1 LLLILLHIQLS
12 CCLCTQHPAFILS
25 CVPDQIT
32 LKLNQFVIML
42 KTLISGFALY
52 STVSGQ
58 AAFPAVDPPAVAP
71 ANPVAPVAP
80 AIPVAPAPP
89 AIVPIIPPAPS
100 PGSGTPGFLNCELPC
115 TDTANCPSTCAQQIR
130 TVENP
135 GNSFTMECVAKGAC
149 AQSQFTFTYTGGMT
163 KYLESIKAG
172 APYAMYGST
181 FTIDNSARGTNLVVR
196 TIECGGGLC
205 SGATF
210 RFLNADYG
218 DIKCEEYVGCGAGC
232 MVEMPPDAPVPCD
245 QVSTT

>member
-1 LLLILLHIQLS
+1 
-12 CCLCTQHPAFILS
+12 
-25 CVPDQIT
+25 
-32 LKLNQFVIML
+32 M
-42 KTLISGFALY
+42 
-52 STVSGQ
+52 GQ

-71 ANPVAPVAP
+71 ANPVAPMGP

-163 KYLESIKAG
+163 KYLESIKTG

-181 FTIDNSARGTNLVVR
+181 FTIDNSARGAN
-196 TIECGGGLC
+196 
-205 SGATF
+205 F

-218 DIKCEEYVGCGAGC
+218 DIKCEEYVGCGVGC
-232 MVEMPPDAPVPCD
+232 MVEMPPDLDHVNMVDLLLSLSISMVVICMAIGGGDMLIGVWKMWY
-245 QVSTT
+245 